1 MEEVIR
7 VEHISKQFQNTTV
20 LEDVSLV
27 CERGKIY
34 GIVGYNGSGKSVLFK
49 CICGFYPV
57 DAGKIMVRGKQIGK
71 DCSMIENTG
80 VIIEEPSFLKQFSGM
95 RNLELLW
102 LLNHKKDT
110 EYLRQIMRKVGLEP
124 MNKKPVGKYSLG
136 MKQRLAI
143 AQAVMENQDILIL
156 DEPMNGLDKEGV
168 AQMRTL
174 FLQLKEEGKTLLF
187 ASHNRE
193 DIEVLCDEVFE
204 MDKGKLTSYVTTDII
219 EAAGKRER

>member
-27 CERGKIY
+27 CESGKIY

-57 DAGKIMVRGKQIGK
+57 DAGKIMVRGKQIGT

-110 EYLRQIMRKVGLEP
+110 EYLRQVMRNVGLDP

-204 MDKGKLTSYVTTDII
+204 MDKGKLTPYVTADII
-219 EAAGKRER
+219 

>member
-168 AQMRTL
+168 VQMRTL

>member
-57 DAGKIMVRGKQIGK
+57 DAGKIMVRGEQIGK

-102 LLNHKKDT
+102 LLNHKKDK
-110 EYLRQIMRKVGLEP
+110 ERRQEDR
-124 MNKKPVGKYSLG
+124 
-136 MKQRLAI
+136 AH
-143 AQAVMENQDILIL
+143 
-156 DEPMNGLDKEGV
+156 KE
-168 AQMRTL
+168 
-174 FLQLKEEGKTLLF
+174 
-187 ASHNRE
+187 
-193 DIEVLCDEVFE
+193 
-204 MDKGKLTSYVTTDII
+204 
-219 EAAGKRER
+219 